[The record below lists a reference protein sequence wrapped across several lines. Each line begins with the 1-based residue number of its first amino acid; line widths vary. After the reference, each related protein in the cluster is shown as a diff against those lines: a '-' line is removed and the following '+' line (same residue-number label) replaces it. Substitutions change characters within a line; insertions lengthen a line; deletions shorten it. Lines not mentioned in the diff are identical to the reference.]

1 MEWVISVGDVDVAV
15 LWLAALGSGVGL
27 IAGMFGVGGGFLL
40 IPLLHV
46 VLNVPLPIAIGS
58 GLCQTIASALG
69 SLLRYRKLGHA
80 ETRLDLLLL
89 GGSIPGVTLGTMLLA
104 ALATMGS
111 VTIGSKVIPL
121 ITVIVSVLFLF
132 VFFSVALMLW
142 LKAPASGDVQ
152 IQPGPLARL
161 RIPPYVNF
169 PIADLQH
176 VSAPLVCYIG
186 LSLGVLSGLLGIGG
200 GVVLMPIMLYGF
212 GFNIRKAAGTGI
224 VVILVVATLG
234 TIQHARLGNVH
245 LGLATIL
252 MVGSASAAQV
262 GASLTQHLPAKTL
275 RRGLALIIVAANIA
289 FAYKVFLKV

>member
-1 MEWVISVGDVDVAV
+1 MDWVLSVGGVDVAIV
-15 LWLAALGSGVGL
+15 WLATLGACVGL

-58 GLCQTIASALG
+58 GLCQTIASSLG

-89 GGSIPGVTLGTMLLA
+89 GGSIPGVTLGTMLLH
-104 ALATMGS
+104 ALTKMGAVS
-111 VTIGSKVIPL
+111 VGSKVIPL
-121 ITVIVSVLFLF
+121 ITVIVSTVFLL
-132 VFFSVALMLW
+132 VFFSISLLLW
-142 LKAPASGDVQ
+142 FKAPASSDFT
-152 IQPGPLARL
+152 IKPGPLSRL
-161 RIPPYVNF
+161 RLPPYVNF
-169 PIADLQH
+169 PIADLAH

-186 LSLGVLSGLLGIGG
+186 LSMGILSGLLGIGG

-234 TIQHARLGNVH
+234 TVQHARLGNVH
-245 LGLATIL
+245 LGLAMIL
-252 MVGSASAAQV
+252 MIGSATAAQV
-262 GASLTQHLPAKTL
+262 GASLTQKLPAKTL
-275 RRGLALIIVAANIA
+275 RRGLALIIVAANVA
-289 FAYKVFLKV
+289 FAYKVFL